1 MGLALVFLLAL
12 GSIWGLSISTSKLAV
27 QAFGPFSVV
36 FWYALV
42 AFLVLAAISLVRGKL
57 PPLDG
62 RHVRYYVASGLI
74 GFAIPSLN
82 NVLVVQQVP
91 AGILSTMIAT
101 APVFTYAI
109 ALVAGQERFQ
119 VMRASGIGLGLV
131 GALVILLP
139 ANSLPDA
146 GMAPSVALG
155 LLTPFL
161 YGISAVVIS
170 RYMPRETDSITLATG
185 FLGMAVVFFLATMLA
200 SGETALPWP
209 VQWPG
214 SHMILWLGITSSAAY
229 VLYFQIIRI
238 AGPVYLSQ
246 VGYLVVTI
254 GVVAGI
260 LIFDEQHSLWAWIG
274 IGLMVSGLVLV
285 NLGQLRAARAARLK
299 AAIDDQD

>member
-185 FLGMAVVFFLATMLA
+185 FLGVAVVFFLATMLA

>member
-185 FLGMAVVFFLATMLA
+185 FLGVAVVFFLATMLA

-285 NLGQLRAARAARLK
+285 NLGQLRAARAARLQ

>member
-1 MGLALVFLLAL
+1 MGLALVFLLTL

-36 FWYALV
+36 FWYALI

-62 RHVRYYVASGLI
+62 RHVRYYIASGLI

-109 ALVAGQERFQ
+109 ALVAGQERFR

-139 ANSLPDA
+139 ENSLPDA
-146 GMAPSVALG
+146 GMAPWVALG

-185 FLGMAVVFFLATMLA
+185 FLGVAVVFFLATMLA
-200 SGETALPWP
+200 SGETAMPWP

-285 NLGQLRAARAARLK
+285 NLGQLRAARAARLQ
-299 AAIDDQD
+299 AAIDDQQ

>member
-1 MGLALVFLLAL
+1 M
-12 GSIWGLSISTSKLAV
+12 
-27 QAFGPFSVV
+27 
-36 FWYALV
+36 
-42 AFLVLAAISLVRGKL
+42 
-57 PPLDG
+57 
-62 RHVRYYVASGLI
+62 
-74 GFAIPSLN
+74 
-82 NVLVVQQVP
+82 LVVQQVP

-185 FLGMAVVFFLATMLA
+185 FLGVAVVFFLATMLA

-285 NLGQLRAARAARLK
+285 NLGQLRAARAARLQ

>member
-1 MGLALVFLLAL
+1 MALALIFLLTL

-27 QAFGPFSVV
+27 QAFGPFAVV
-36 FWYALV
+36 FWYALI
-42 AFLVLAAISLVRGKL
+42 AFLVLGAISIVRRKL

-62 RHVRYYVASGLI
+62 RHLKYYLASGLI

-109 ALVAGQERFQ
+109 ALAAGQERFLP
-119 VMRASGIGLGLV
+119 MRASGIGLGLV

-146 GMAPSVALG
+146 GMAPWVALG

-170 RYMPRETDSITLATG
+170 RYMPRETDSIALATG
-185 FLGMAVVFFLATMLA
+185 FLGVAVLFFLVAMVA
-200 SGETALPWP
+200 SGDVVAPWP
-209 VQWPG
+209 LQWPG
-214 SHMILWLGITSSAAY
+214 SHMVLWLGLSSSAGY
-229 VLYFQIIRI
+229 VLYFQIIRM

-260 LIFDEQHSLWAWIG
+260 LIFGEQHSLWAWAG

-285 NLGQLRAARAARLK
+285 NLGQLRAARAAR
-299 AAIDDQD
+299 

>member
-146 GMAPSVALG
+146 GMAPWVALG

-185 FLGMAVVFFLATMLA
+185 FLGVAVVFFLATMLA

-285 NLGQLRAARAARLK
+285 NLGQLRAARAARLQ

>member
-1 MGLALVFLLAL
+1 MGLALVFLLTL

-27 QAFGPFSVV
+27 LAFGPFQVV
-36 FWYALV
+36 FWYALI
-42 AFLVLAAISLVRGKL
+42 AFLVLGAISLVRRKL
-57 PPLDG
+57 PPVDG
-62 RHVRYYVASGLI
+62 RHLRYYLASGLI

-109 ALVAGQERFQ
+109 ALVSRQERFQ
-119 VMRASGIGLGLV
+119 VVRASGIGLGLV

-146 GMAPSVALG
+146 GMAPWVALG

-185 FLGMAVVFFLATMLA
+185 FLGVAVVFFLATLLA
-200 SGETALPWP
+200 SGDTAMPWP
-209 VQWPG
+209 MQWPG
-214 SHMILWLGITSSAAY
+214 SHMVVWLGISSSAAY
-229 VLYFQIIRI
+229 VLYFQIIRM

-254 GVVAGI
+254 GVLAGI
-260 LIFDEQHSLWAWIG
+260 VIFNEQHSLWAWIG
-274 IGLMVSGLVLV
+274 IGLMVSGLILV
-285 NLGQLRAARAARLK
+285 NLGQLRAARAAK
-299 AAIDDQD
+299 K